1 MVTGNAHRNPLQ
13 GNDVI
18 NFTFPLEEYFSSLP
32 PLVFI
37 LEHSLEFNGEK
48 LLEWGREF
56 GELFLKENRR
66 NVLQKKIFISSFYFR
81 NKFLIF
87 NPCVF

>member
-32 PLVFI
+32 PSVFI

-48 LLEWGREF
+48 LLEWGRKF
-56 GELFLKENRR
+56 GELFQKEIRR
-66 NVLQKKIFISSFYFR
+66 DVLEKMIFISSVYF
-81 NKFLIF
+81 K
-87 NPCVF
+87 